1 MGIRLIRSQGSLRLA
16 SAVVAVSIGV
26 VGVLLACS
34 PWPAVLDTVTTIA
47 PPHLIEYGRGEVG
60 IVRPRFARRYL
71 VQAYRVFSG
80 RSPLPNAVPAPGELV
95 QALPE
100 PTSEWARA
108 RDRVLGSTAPDSVIW
123 NRNRQVLNYQY
134 IWNCNDDAFVAARRT
149 LSARIDRFGSTSPAV
164 IDWARAQTTVFEN
177 CRTGLTVPASLPAT
191 ADPLV
196 RADREYQI
204 AAAYFYAMFYE
215 EATTR
220 FRRIGNDA
228 SSPWRPY
235 GRYLAARATIRLATT
250 TDGDPTRTQER
261 LRAARAELT
270 GVLGDSSA
278 AALHRS
284 ARGLIDFID
293 AKLDPVGR
301 LHALSKTLAT
311 STAVDDQA
319 LVDYER
325 LMDRLVSATADYE
338 YAGVRRQ
345 DISDGDDLSDWI
357 VALQGRGSAALDRT
371 LARWRETRS
380 TPWLVAAL
388 WKLPPQ
394 HTSTADVLIAAAAL
408 DRQAPA
414 FPTAAFLRVRL
425 LARSGREDEA
435 RAILAT
441 LPDTA
446 AGGYPVETVNLLKAE
461 RLMLAR
467 TFDEFLANAPRAIV
481 DEWTAWTR
489 DRQGRFIA
497 ERRGAGAPSLDEDAA
512 TTFTYHLPLTHL
524 VTASSSPL
532 LPERIRVRVAS
543 AAFTRAV
550 VLRREREGE
559 RAADSLRT
567 LAPQLR
573 ADLDRYLAASTRE
586 ARHRAGVL
594 LLLRTPGITAAVRG
608 RDDTHSFGVSEPERT
623 FDSLRRNWWCGFD
636 GQVQPRNREETI
648 SELVNLLYTD
658 QRVPSPAF
666 LSSDDRA
673 AAEQEIRL
681 LAKAGAARSYLA
693 AEAIE
698 WAQSS
703 PRDLDAAE
711 ALSAAVRGWRVS
723 CGDDE
728 KWPLSREAFRTLH
741 RQYPGSMWAQRT
753 KYWYR

>member
-1 MGIRLIRSQGSLRLA
+1 
-16 SAVVAVSIGV
+16 
-26 VGVLLACS
+26 
-34 PWPAVLDTVTTIA
+34 
-47 PPHLIEYGRGEVG
+47 
-60 IVRPRFARRYL
+60 
-71 VQAYRVFSG
+71 
-80 RSPLPNAVPAPGELV
+80 
-95 QALPE
+95 
-100 PTSEWARA
+100 
-108 RDRVLGSTAPDSVIW
+108 
-123 NRNRQVLNYQY
+123 
-134 IWNCNDDAFVAARRT
+134 
-149 LSARIDRFGSTSPAV
+149 
-164 IDWARAQTTVFEN
+164 
-177 CRTGLTVPASLPAT
+177 
-191 ADPLV
+191 
-196 RADREYQI
+196 
-204 AAAYFYAMFYE
+204 
-215 EATTR
+215 
-220 FRRIGNDA
+220 
-228 SSPWRPY
+228 
-235 GRYLAARATIRLATT
+235 
-250 TDGDPTRTQER
+250 
-261 LRAARAELT
+261 
-270 GVLGDSSA
+270 
-278 AALHRS
+278 
-284 ARGLIDFID
+284 
-293 AKLDPVGR
+293 
-301 LHALSKTLAT
+301 
-311 STAVDDQA
+311 
-319 LVDYER
+319 
-325 LMDRLVSATADYE
+325 
-338 YAGVRRQ
+338 
-345 DISDGDDLSDWI
+345 
-357 VALQGRGSAALDRT
+357 
-371 LARWRETRS
+371 
-380 TPWLVAAL
+380 L